1 MRMLRMGQIPMMEAM
16 AALPPRAPKPGLLLS
31 LPETE
36 TTIPLDGGA
45 FLAHLA
51 VQTNGLFDVKY
62 SMAEYRG
69 RAGGLAAIGRAVEL
83 VTTGAAPVML
93 VGGVDSYRDVYVLET
108 LHREGRVK
116 SSSNLDGLIPGEGGG
131 DPVDCERRV
140 GGSVRAGATGSVI
153 WCERIVRVGALLQQ

>member
-36 TTIPLDGGA
+36 TTIPLEGGA

-69 RAGGLAAIGRAVEL
+69 RAGGLAAIGKAVEL

-93 VGGVDSYRDVYVLET
+93 AGGVDSYRDLYSIGDVGHGGTREVLVQP
-108 LHREGRVK
+108 GR
-116 SSSNLDGLIPGEGGG
+116 LDPRRGG
-131 DPVDCERRV
+131 RR
-140 GGSVRAGATGSVI
+140 S
-153 WCERIVRVGALLQQ
+153 C